1 MGSSSFASVK
11 NYTKAMRKLP
21 DRMMERMT
29 AVTTDE
35 ESSSSSSSS
44 SLGVTAVRMN
54 RGSQHDDENNISVR
68 RKEDE
73 GSVLGM
79 RRRLHWLDVLAM
91 GVGGMV
97 GAGIFV
103 TTGQATRLYA
113 GPAVIVSY
121 VVAGVSALLSALC
134 YSEFAVHVP
143 SAGGAFSYVRITL
156 GASQSCFSSFLFSLS
171 LFL

>member
-1 MGSSSFASVK
+1 MCVIIDRMGSSSFASVK
-11 NYTKAMRKLP
+11 DYTMAMRKLP
-21 DRMMERMT
+21 DRMIARMT
-29 AVTTDE
+29 AVTMNE
-35 ESSSSSSSS
+35 ESSS
-44 SLGVTAVRMN
+44 LAAIVDC
-54 RGSQHDDENNISVR
+54 GSQHDDETNIVVR

-73 GSVLGM
+73 EIVLGM

-103 TTGQATRLYA
+103 TTGQAARLYA

-121 VVAGVSALLSALC
+121 AVAGVSALLSALC

-156 GASQSCFSSFLFSLS
+156 GASQSRFSSFLFSLS
-171 LFL
+171 LFF